1 MTDLSPNLRT
11 MQVLTQVLCRLVS
24 NPEYIEALR
33 QEVDAAIAEEGWTK
47 AGIDK
52 MRKLDSF
59 VRETQR
65 MDLLAAGLSGHSPY

>member
-1 MTDLSPNLRT
+1 MI
-11 MQVLTQVLCRLVS
+11 QVLTQVLCRLVS
-24 NPEYIEALR
+24 NPEYLEALR
-33 QEVDAAIAEEGWTK
+33 QEADAVLAEEGWTK

-65 MDLLAAGLSGHSPY
+65 MDVLVVGLSGHSPYQPCH